1 MLDTAPS
8 GLQPPARRRRSQRS
22 DLEAELARLTLVS
35 YAELQSHWRRLFR
48 SPPPRK
54 IGRDTLELGVAWKL
68 QEKALGGLNNTTRR
82 TLAAHAESLR
92 TTGDLAKPRAV
103 TLKPGARLLR
113 EWNGETHSV
122 LVLDDGFQWRGRP
135 WRSLSAIAR
144 EITGTR
150 WSGPRFFGLAG
161 GGPTTA
167 KPIAASNA

>member
-8 GLQPPARRRRSQRS
+8 GSQPPARRRRSQGS
-22 DLEAELARLTLVS
+22 DLKAELARLTLAS
-35 YAELQSHWRRLFR
+35 YVELQSEWRRLFR

-54 IGRDTLELGVAWKL
+54 IGRDSLELGVAWKL
-68 QEKALGGLNNTTRR
+68 QERALGGLNNTARR
-82 TLAAHAESLR
+82 TLAAFAESLR
-92 TTGDLAKPRAV
+92 TTGDLAKPRAI

-113 EWNGETHSV
+113 EWNGETHTV
-122 LVLDDGFQWRGRP
+122 LVLEDGFQWRGRP

-161 GGPTTA
+161 GPVEA
-167 KPIAASNA
+167 KPIMASDA